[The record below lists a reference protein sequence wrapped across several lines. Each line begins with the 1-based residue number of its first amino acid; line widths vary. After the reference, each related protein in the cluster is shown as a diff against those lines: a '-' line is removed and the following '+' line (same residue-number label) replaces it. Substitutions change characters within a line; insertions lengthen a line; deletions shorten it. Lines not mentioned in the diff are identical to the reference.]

1 MIMHSFSSEKPLTGM
16 VPATTPGQL
25 SACPSLAAGTIHPC
39 MSRWIFTNPSGLVT
53 TMQDPATFPRA
64 WIIAITGLQHL
75 SAVAERFGAM
85 PQAPLRLHAYV

>member
-1 MIMHSFSSEKPLTGM
+1 
-16 VPATTPGQL
+16 
-25 SACPSLAAGTIHPC
+25 

-75 SAVAERFGAM
+75 SAVEERFGAM